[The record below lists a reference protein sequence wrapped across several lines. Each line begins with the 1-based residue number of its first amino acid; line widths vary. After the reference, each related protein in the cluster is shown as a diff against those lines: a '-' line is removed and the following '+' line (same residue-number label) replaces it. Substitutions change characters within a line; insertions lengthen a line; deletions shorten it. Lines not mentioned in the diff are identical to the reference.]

1 MIGTAK
7 FILIGS
13 WQLAQNKAL
22 RKALH
27 EATVDTAIGAIIMFP
42 LSVGIIKAC
51 IDYAG
56 TSSEMA
62 AFINFL
68 GLTGIAIVRKALV
81 RLRFSKWDQS
91 SLLPTPQSITTGNL
105 GILSTDLSKNL
116 HVTQVGFSS
125 CSNRALSVS

>member
-1 MIGTAK
+1 MIG
-7 FILIGS
+7 L
-13 WQLAQNKAL
+13 WQLAQNSRL

-27 EATVDTAIGAIIMFP
+27 EATYDTAIGAIIMFP

-56 TSSEMA
+56 TSAEMA

-81 RLRFSKWDQS
+81 RLRFESKYND
-91 SLLPTPQSITTGNL
+91 
-105 GILSTDLSKNL
+105 K
-116 HVTQVGFSS
+116 
-125 CSNRALSVS
+125 

>member
-1 MIGTAK
+1 MIGMARC
-7 FILIGS
+7 IMIGI
-13 WQLAQNKAL
+13 WQLVQNNKL

-42 LSVGIIKAC
+42 LSVFIIKSC

-62 AFINFL
+62 AFINFI

-81 RLRFSKWDQS
+81 RLRFSKWD
-91 SLLPTPQSITTGNL
+91 
-105 GILSTDLSKNL
+105 
-116 HVTQVGFSS
+116 
-125 CSNRALSVS
+125 

>member
-7 FILIGS
+7 YIMIGL
-13 WQLAQNKAL
+13 WQLVQNNKL
-22 RKALH
+22 KKALH

-42 LSVGIIKAC
+42 LSVFIIKAC

-56 TSSEMA
+56 TSAEMA

-81 RLRFSKWDQS
+81 RLRFSKWD
-91 SLLPTPQSITTGNL
+91 
-105 GILSTDLSKNL
+105 
-116 HVTQVGFSS
+116 
-125 CSNRALSVS
+125 

>member
-1 MIGTAK
+1 MIGMARY
-7 FILIGS
+7 IMIGL
-13 WQLAQNKAL
+13 WQLVQNNKL

-56 TSSEMA
+56 TSAEMA

-81 RLRFSKWDQS
+81 RLRFESKYND
-91 SLLPTPQSITTGNL
+91 
-105 GILSTDLSKNL
+105 K
-116 HVTQVGFSS
+116 
-125 CSNRALSVS
+125 

>member
-1 MIGTAK
+1 MIG
-7 FILIGS
+7 L
-13 WQLAQNKAL
+13 WQLVQNNKL

-56 TSSEMA
+56 TSAEMA

-81 RLRFSKWDQS
+81 RLRFESKYND
-91 SLLPTPQSITTGNL
+91 
-105 GILSTDLSKNL
+105 K
-116 HVTQVGFSS
+116 
-125 CSNRALSVS
+125 

>member
-1 MIGTAK
+1 MIGMAK
-7 FILIGS
+7 YIMKGLWRLVQS
-13 WQLAQNKAL
+13 NKL

-42 LSVGIIKAC
+42 LSVFIIKAC

-56 TSSEMA
+56 TSAEMA

-81 RLRFSKWDQS
+81 RLRFSKYD
-91 SLLPTPQSITTGNL
+91 
-105 GILSTDLSKNL
+105 
-116 HVTQVGFSS
+116 
-125 CSNRALSVS
+125 

>member
-1 MIGTAK
+1 MIGTGRS
-7 FILIGS
+7 ILIGS
-13 WQLAQNKAL
+13 WRLAQNKKL
-22 RKALH
+22 KKALH

-56 TSSEMA
+56 TSAEMA

-81 RLRFSKWDQS
+81 RLRFSKFD
-91 SLLPTPQSITTGNL
+91 
-105 GILSTDLSKNL
+105 
-116 HVTQVGFSS
+116 
-125 CSNRALSVS
+125 

>member
-1 MIGTAK
+1 MIGMGRY
-7 FILIGS
+7 ILIGL
-13 WQLAQNKAL
+13 WQLAQNSRL

-27 EATVDTAIGAIIMFP
+27 EATYDTAIGAIIMFP

-56 TSSEMA
+56 TSAEMA

-81 RLRFSKWDQS
+81 RLRIESKYND
-91 SLLPTPQSITTGNL
+91 
-105 GILSTDLSKNL
+105 K
-116 HVTQVGFSS
+116 
-125 CSNRALSVS
+125 

>member
-7 FILIGS
+7 YIMIGL
-13 WQLAQNKAL
+13 WQLVQSNKL
-22 RKALH
+22 RRALH
-27 EATVDTAIGAIIMFP
+27 EATVDTALGAIIMFP

-56 TSSEMA
+56 TSAEMA

-81 RLRFSKWDQS
+81 RLRFENKYN
-91 SLLPTPQSITTGNL
+91 G
-105 GILSTDLSKNL
+105 K
-116 HVTQVGFSS
+116 
-125 CSNRALSVS
+125 

>member
-1 MIGTAK
+1 MIG
-7 FILIGS
+7 L
-13 WQLAQNKAL
+13 WQLVQNNKL

-56 TSSEMA
+56 TSAEMA

-81 RLRFSKWDQS
+81 RLRFSKWD
-91 SLLPTPQSITTGNL
+91 
-105 GILSTDLSKNL
+105 
-116 HVTQVGFSS
+116 
-125 CSNRALSVS
+125 

>member
-1 MIGTAK
+1 MKG
-7 FILIGS
+7 L
-13 WQLAQNKAL
+13 WRLVQNNKL

-42 LSVGIIKAC
+42 LSVFIIKAC

-62 AFINFL
+62 AFINFI

-81 RLRFSKWDQS
+81 RLKFSEWD
-91 SLLPTPQSITTGNL
+91 
-105 GILSTDLSKNL
+105 
-116 HVTQVGFSS
+116 
-125 CSNRALSVS
+125 

>member
-1 MIGTAK
+1 MIGMARY
-7 FILIGS
+7 IMIGL
-13 WQLAQNKAL
+13 WQLVQNNKL

-56 TSSEMA
+56 TSAEMA

-68 GLTGIAIVRKALV
+68 GLTGVAIVRKALV
-81 RLRFSKWDQS
+81 RLRFSKWD
-91 SLLPTPQSITTGNL
+91 
-105 GILSTDLSKNL
+105 
-116 HVTQVGFSS
+116 
-125 CSNRALSVS
+125 

>member
-1 MIGTAK
+1 MIGTARY
-7 FILIGS
+7 ILIGS

-27 EATVDTAIGAIIMFP
+27 EATVDTAIGAVIMFP
-42 LSVGIIKAC
+42 LSVFIIKTC

-81 RLRFSKWDQS
+81 RLRFSKFD
-91 SLLPTPQSITTGNL
+91 
-105 GILSTDLSKNL
+105 
-116 HVTQVGFSS
+116 
-125 CSNRALSVS
+125 

>member
-7 FILIGS
+7 FILIGL
-13 WQLAQNKAL
+13 WQLVQNNKI

-81 RLRFSKWDQS
+81 RLRFSKWD
-91 SLLPTPQSITTGNL
+91 
-105 GILSTDLSKNL
+105 
-116 HVTQVGFSS
+116 
-125 CSNRALSVS
+125 

>member
-7 FILIGS
+7 YIMIGL
-13 WQLAQNKAL
+13 WQLVQNNKL

-56 TSSEMA
+56 TSAEMA

-68 GLTGIAIVRKALV
+68 GLTGVAIVRKALV
-81 RLRFSKWDQS
+81 RLRFSKWD
-91 SLLPTPQSITTGNL
+91 
-105 GILSTDLSKNL
+105 
-116 HVTQVGFSS
+116 
-125 CSNRALSVS
+125 

>member
-1 MIGTAK
+1 MV
-7 FILIGS
+7 
-13 WQLAQNKAL
+13 QNSKL

-56 TSSEMA
+56 TSAEMA

-68 GLTGIAIVRKALV
+68 GLTGVAIVRKAVV
-81 RLRFSKWDQS
+81 RLRFEKKYSGK
-91 SLLPTPQSITTGNL
+91 
-105 GILSTDLSKNL
+105 
-116 HVTQVGFSS
+116 
-125 CSNRALSVS
+125 

>member
-7 FILIGS
+7 FILIGL
-13 WQLAQNKAL
+13 WQLVQNNKI

-56 TSSEMA
+56 TSAEMA

-68 GLTGIAIVRKALV
+68 GLTVIAIVRKALV
-81 RLRFSKWDQS
+81 RLRFSKWD
-91 SLLPTPQSITTGNL
+91 
-105 GILSTDLSKNL
+105 
-116 HVTQVGFSS
+116 
-125 CSNRALSVS
+125 